1 MLVVLVL
8 FPIVMM
14 ELRFLSPLL
23 SGLHLAVS
31 TFIGIVISVVLIA
44 WPFMPLA
51 ISALNWW
58 VLPAQESPR
67 WINLTGIAL
76 LVALYA
82 IEIAAFWHLLS

>member
-51 ISALNWW
+51 ISALHWW

-67 WINLTGIAL
+67 WIHLTGIAL

-82 IEIAAFWHLLS
+82 IEIAACWHLLS